1 MKMQGITLFIFI
13 YLYIEPRQ
21 MSVLQGAV
29 LGTN

>member
-1 MKMQGITLFIFI
+1 LFIFI

>member
-1 MKMQGITLFIFI
+1 MNMQGTTLFIFI
-13 YLYIEPRQ
+13 YLYIEHRQ